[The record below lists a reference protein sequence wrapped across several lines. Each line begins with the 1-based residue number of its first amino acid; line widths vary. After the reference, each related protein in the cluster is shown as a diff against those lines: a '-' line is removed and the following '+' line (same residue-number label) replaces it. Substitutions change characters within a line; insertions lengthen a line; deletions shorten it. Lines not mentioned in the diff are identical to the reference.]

1 MAHTGT
7 ERSSLTN
14 IVQLGLETTPGDSV
28 QPTKRL
34 TSIGIEPTVNAEIAD
49 FRPAGSKY
57 RSITALGKEWVEA
70 SVSGQPTY
78 SELMYPMSSV
88 LSKPT
93 TIGNGTTTPYI
104 HTFVSSS
111 VAADDIATYSVQHGD
126 NTNAGFRESF
136 VNGIFTELSLQFS
149 RNGID
154 MSGSMIGKDMRST
167 GNDDA
172 LHETWNTSPTLLPLV
187 PLLPT
192 EIDVYLSDTYYDD
205 PDDATKLDRV
215 TGASWSLGSRFN
227 PMWVLDSTLPSFLT
241 HIEAEPSLS
250 AGISVEA
257 DDFGM
262 GLFTTMRSG
271 DEKFLKIV
279 ARSATDANTSGTI
292 FKQSM
297 MIDMPVRIANTQGF
311 SDEDGLFAIGWD
323 FLGTTTGNGDWAAG
337 PGAGNAVCISLVNK
351 QATL

>member
-1 MAHTGT
+1 
-7 ERSSLTN
+7 
-14 IVQLGLETTPGDSV
+14 
-28 QPTKRL
+28 
-34 TSIGIEPTVNAEIAD
+34 
-49 FRPAGSKY
+49 
-57 RSITALGKEWVEA
+57 
-70 SVSGQPTY
+70 
-78 SELMYPMSSV
+78 MSSV

-93 TIGNGTTTPYI
+93 TTGNGTSTPYI
-104 HTFVSSS
+104 HTFLSSS

-126 NTNAGFRESF
+126 NTNSGFRESF

-154 MSGSMIGKDMRST
+154 MSGSMIGKDMLST
-167 GNDDA
+167 GNGDT

-192 EIDVYLSDTYYDD
+192 EIDVYLSDTYYED
-205 PDDATKLDRV
+205 PDTATKLDRV

-262 GLFTTMRSG
+262 GLFTTMRAG

-292 FKQSM
+292 MKQSM

-337 PGAGNAVCISLVNK
+337 PGAGNAVSISLVNK